1 MFGSD
6 SWLTSQG
13 LTKEVKKPK
22 MLSHNTQQNTD
33 SRCLLI
39 RTDNAWRGTSTE
51 RTHQQLQYFT
61 VVTRKRYITAKN
73 Y

>member
-39 RTDNAWRGTSTE
+39 RTDNA
-51 RTHQQLQYFT
+51 
-61 VVTRKRYITAKN
+61 
-73 Y
+73 